1 MNTTTT
7 TQPISPATVAL
18 DPEWIRVPQATQWS
32 GMGRTLINQLAV
44 AGKIKS
50 GDVVVI
56 RYEGPKGG
64 PGMREMLAVAGKI
77 KSVNYRQ
84 KGTSRGFR
92 LISFPSLRAFVD
104 GLASGGE
111 VQS

>member
-7 TQPISPATVAL
+7 TQPISPATAAL

-50 GDVVVI
+50 V
-56 RYEGPKGG
+56 
-64 PGMREMLAVAGKI
+64 
-77 KSVNYRQ
+77 SYRQ

-92 LISFPSLRAFVD
+92 LISFPSLRAFVN

-111 VQS
+111 DQP

>member
-18 DPEWIRVPQATQWS
+18 DPERIRVPQATQWS
-32 GMGRTLINQLAV
+32 GMGRTLINQ
-44 AGKIKS
+44 
-50 GDVVVI
+50 
-56 RYEGPKGG
+56 
-64 PGMREMLAVAGKI
+64 LAVAGKI

-111 VQS
+111 DQS